1 LAIPARVGVKR
12 LKYDQWLAMRPP
24 YAFAMR
30 AVLLVAVI
38 LVAVI
43 LVAGCAPVATPEPV
57 LASGAVAQN
66 ECERAVVAR
75 AELARDEGATAAEA
89 LEGDVYAACTF
100 DEFVAANAKLADGYR
115 YTGDIHNHV
124 GRRCLRLISLY
135 RGSRLCESLP
145 PD

>member
-1 LAIPARVGVKR
+1 MLR
-12 LKYDQWLAMRPP
+12 AMR
-24 YAFAMR
+24 
-30 AVLLVAVI
+30 VLLLVMALLMLAACEAEVA
-38 LVAVI
+38 A
-43 LVAGCAPVATPEPV
+43 EPV

-66 ECERAVVAR
+66 DCERAVVAR
-75 AELARDEGATAAEA
+75 AELARDQGATAAEA

-100 DEFVAANAKLADGYR
+100 DEFVAANDKLADGHR